1 MNCLDVTCLKAL
13 VGDDPATVSAL
24 LETYLRSLE
33 GSATSLCTGMCEK
46 DAAKVHAAAHRIKSP
61 SLSVGAIPLGELCE
75 SLERAA
81 RDASWDRMVSL
92 YAGFAQAVERVQ
104 RAALA
109 HIAMAEAER

>member
-33 GSATSLCTGMCEK
+33 GSAASLCTGMSEK
-46 DAAKVHAAAHRIKSP
+46 DPDKVRAAAHRIKSP
-61 SLSVGAIPLGELCE
+61 SLSVGAIPLGELCQ

-81 RDASWDRMVSL
+81 GDAKWDRVATL
-92 YAGFAQAVERVQ
+92 YAGFAQAVDGVQ
-104 RAALA
+104 RAARA
-109 HIAMAEAER
+109 HIATAGAER